1 MIEGV
6 YYITD
11 AATEAE
17 IERCRQVLA
26 GGVRLLQYRDKQ
38 ASGERKK
45 TTARRLL
52 ELCSQAG
59 ACFIVN
65 DDPVLAR
72 EVGANGVHIG
82 QTDGSV
88 AKARDIVGPQA
99 LIGVSCRT
107 VEQAEKAAAQG
118 ADYIAVGS
126 MYPTGTKAEAELV
139 GPERLTQVRAAVDK
153 PIVAIGGIDRDRAGD
168 LFARGADA
176 VAVISALR
184 DDPKPALAARE
195 LGLAAIRRHP
205 ERRGR
210 VLSVA
215 GSDSGGGAGIQADL
229 KTITLLGGYGMTALT
244 ALTAQNTL
252 GVSGIHPC
260 PADFVERQITAVLDD
275 IGTEVVKTGML
286 FDAAIVA
293 TVAKTI
299 AERHLIAVVDPVMIA
314 KGGAPLLQRD
324 AVEALTQNLLPH
336 TYLLTPNV
344 PEAEALSGIAI
355 DSEADMER
363 AAERLRQLGARNVLI
378 KGGHLAGEAVDILV
392 GPGIRLRLPAE
403 RRPTRNTHGTGCS
416 YSAAIATLLASGH
429 PLPEAAQRAKRF
441 ITAAIAG
448 ATDLGSG
455 HGPLNHWEG
464 AKAVDRIQESGVRS
478 QE

>member
-1 MIEGV
+1 MIQGV
-6 YYITD
+6 YYISD
-11 AATEAE
+11 AATEVE

-38 ASGERKK
+38 ASDEQKRM
-45 TTARRLL
+45 TASRLL
-52 ELCSQAG
+52 ELCRQAG

-72 EVGANGVHIG
+72 KLGADGVHIG

-88 AKARDIVGPQA
+88 AGARDIVGPQA

-107 VEQAEKAAAQG
+107 VEQAEQAAAEG

-126 MYPTGTKAEAELV
+126 MYPTGTKADAELV
-139 GPERLTQVRAAVDK
+139 GPERLTQVRAAIDR
-153 PIVAIGGIDRDRAGD
+153 PIVAIGGIDRDRAGN

-184 DDPKPALAARE
+184 DDPNPALAARE
-195 LGLAAIRRHP
+195 LALAAIRRHP
-205 ERRGR
+205 ERRAR

-260 PADFVERQITAVLDD
+260 PADFVARQITAVLDD
-275 IGTEVVKTGML
+275 IGADVVKTGML
-286 FDAAIVA
+286 FDTAIVA
-293 TVAKTI
+293 TVAQTM

-324 AVEALTQNLLPH
+324 AVETLTQQLLPH
-336 TYLLTPNV
+336 TFLLTPNV
-344 PEAEALSGIAI
+344 PEAEALTGIAI
-355 DSEADMER
+355 DSETDMER
-363 AAERLRQLGARNVLI
+363 AADKLRQMGARNVLV
-378 KGGHLAGEAVDILV
+378 KGGHLAGDAVDILV
-392 GPGIRLRLPAE
+392 GPGIHLRLAAE

-416 YSAAIATLLASGH
+416 YATAIATLLAAGH
-429 PLPEAAQRAKRF
+429 PLPVAAQLAKRF
-441 ITAAIAG
+441 ITAAIA
-448 ATDLGSG
+448 
-455 HGPLNHWEG
+455 
-464 AKAVDRIQESGVRS
+464 
-478 QE
+478 